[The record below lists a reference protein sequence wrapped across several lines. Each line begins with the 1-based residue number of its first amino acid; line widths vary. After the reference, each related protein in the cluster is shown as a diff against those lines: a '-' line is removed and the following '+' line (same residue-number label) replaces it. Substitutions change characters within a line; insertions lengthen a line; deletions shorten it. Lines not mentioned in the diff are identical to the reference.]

1 MVPLKELTAGTI
13 LSKEILTEVFDQE
26 DELYRAELLASLGL
40 RAAELKVK
48 TEFREMVAAYKR
60 IEKEMKRQERD
71 RKSQPCTLEQWTNF
85 VGPYDNIQCKEWLA
99 GENGICLRNPNTGYT
114 DILACYHPILPI
126 ERLKNL
132 ETGEEQIKLAYKR
145 NGRWEEII
153 VPKTMVTSANRIVA
167 LSGRGIAVTS
177 ENAKYL
183 VRYLADVENANEAH
197 INVQYSTSK
206 LGWIRNGFLPYDTE
220 IVFDGD
226 ARFRQIYDSVD
237 QAGSR
242 EEWFSH
248 VKELRRSGRIE
259 IKFMLAASFSS
270 VLVQPLGGLPY
281 FVDLWGETEGGKT
294 VDLMLAASVWADPD
308 ENAYIGDY
316 KTTDVAL
323 EAKADMLNHLPL
335 ILDDTSK
342 KNRKIEDNFEGLV
355 YDLCSGKGKSRSNKD
370 LGLNRENHWKNCI
383 LTNGERPLTSYVT
396 QGGAINRIL
405 ELECGERVFNDP
417 GDTAELIKRNYGH
430 AGREFIDVLKEL
442 GWDKVRKIQQ
452 DFLCRLADD
461 EKMQKQSLSLSIILT
476 ADKLAADYLFKD
488 RQYISLEEA
497 REVLVDRNELSD
509 NERCYQF
516 LMDKI
521 AMNPARFDGD
531 NENIEK
537 WGVIEEGYAIIYATA
552 FSALCKDGGFSRTS
566 FLSWANRKGLLQTE
580 KSGKKLDKI
589 KSFKGNKIRSVF
601 LKLND
606 GADKDGFIQ
615 SDEQME
621 LPFE

>member
-1 MVPLKELTAGTI
+1 MVPLKELTAESI

-26 DELYRAELLASLGL
+26 DELYRSELLASLGL

-48 TEFREMVAAYKR
+48 TEFRDMMAAYR
-60 IEKEMKRQERD
+60 RVEKEMKRQEKE
-71 RKSQPCTLEQWTNF
+71 RKSRPCSLENWTNF
-85 VGPYDNIQCKEWLA
+85 DGPYDRMYCGTWIATE
-99 GENGICLRNPNTGYT
+99 EGIYSQNTGT
-114 DILACYHPILPI
+114 ADVLACRHPVIPV
-126 ERLKNL
+126 EVLKNL
-132 ETGEEQIKLAYKR
+132 ETDDEQVKLAYKKR
-145 NGRWEEII
+145 GKWKEMI
-153 VPKTMVTSANRIVA
+153 VPKDIMSSANKITS
-167 LSGRGIAVTS
+167 LYKRGISVTS
-177 ENAKYL
+177 ENAKCL
-183 VRYLADVENANEAH
+183 VRYLQDIEDLNGEN
-197 INVQYSTSK
+197 IPVQYSSSK
-206 LGWIRNGFLPYDTE
+206 LGWNSTGFLPYDTG
-220 IVFDGD
+220 ITFDGD
-226 ARFRQIYDSVD
+226 VRFRQVAESIN
-237 QAGSR
+237 ATGSR
-242 EEWFSH
+242 NAWYEH
-248 VKELRRSGRIE
+248 VENLRRSKRIE

-270 VLVQPLGGLPY
+270 VLVQPLGALPY
-281 FVDLWGETEGGKT
+281 FVDLWGETEGGKSVAT
-294 VDLMLAASVWADPD
+294 MVAASVWADPD

-316 KTTDVAL
+316 KTTDTAL

-405 ELECGERVFNDP
+405 ELECGERVFIDP
-417 GDTAELIKRNYGH
+417 GATAEFIKHNYGH
-430 AGREFIDVLKEL
+430 AGHEFVKLIKDLGIDAIR
-442 GWDKVRKIQQ
+442 DIQQ
-452 DFLCRLADD
+452 EFLRQLADD

-476 ADKLAADYLFKD
+476 ADKLATDYLFKD
-488 RQYISLEEA
+488 HQYISLEEA

-509 NERCYQF
+509 NERCYQY

-552 FSALCKDGGFSRTS
+552 FSTLCKDGGFSRTS

-589 KSFKGNKIRSVF
+589 KSFKGNKIRCVF

-615 SDEQME
+615 TDEQME

>member
-1 MVPLKELTAGTI
+1 M
-13 LSKEILTEVFDQE
+13 
-26 DELYRAELLASLGL
+26 
-40 RAAELKVK
+40 
-48 TEFREMVAAYKR
+48 
-60 IEKEMKRQERD
+60 
-71 RKSQPCTLEQWTNF
+71 
-85 VGPYDNIQCKEWLA
+85 
-99 GENGICLRNPNTGYT
+99 
-114 DILACYHPILPI
+114 
-126 ERLKNL
+126 
-132 ETGEEQIKLAYKR
+132 
-145 NGRWEEII
+145 I
-153 VPKTMVTSANRIVA
+153 VPKDIMSSANKITS
-167 LSGRGIAVTS
+167 LYKRGISVTS
-177 ENAKYL
+177 ENAKCL
-183 VRYLADVENANEAH
+183 VRYLQDIEDLNGEN
-197 INVQYSTSK
+197 IPVQYSSSK
-206 LGWIRNGFLPYDTE
+206 LGWNSTGFLPYDTG
-220 IVFDGD
+220 ITFDGD
-226 ARFRQIYDSVD
+226 VRFRQVAESIKATGNRNAWY
-237 QAGSR
+237 
-242 EEWFSH
+242 EH
-248 VKELRRSGRIE
+248 VENLRRSKRIE

-270 VLVQPLGGLPY
+270 VLVQPLGALPY
-281 FVDLWGETEGGKT
+281 FVDLWGETEGGKSVAT
-294 VDLMLAASVWADPD
+294 MVAASVWADPD

-316 KTTDVAL
+316 KTTDTAL

-405 ELECGERVFNDP
+405 ELECGERVFIDP
-417 GDTAELIKRNYGH
+417 GATAEFIKHNYGH
-430 AGREFIDVLKEL
+430 AGREFVEL
-442 GWDKVRKIQQ
+442 IKDLGVDAIREIQQ
-452 DFLCRLADD
+452 DFLRQLADD

-476 ADKLAADYLFKD
+476 ADKLATDYLFKD
-488 RQYISLEEA
+488 HQYISLEEA

-537 WGVIEEGYAIIYATA
+537 WGVIEGGYAIIYATA

-580 KSGKKLDKI
+580 KSGKKLDKT
-589 KSFKGNKIRSVF
+589 KSFKGNKIRCVF

-615 SDEQME
+615 TDEQME

>member
-1 MVPLKELTAGTI
+1 ME
-13 LSKEILTEVFDQE
+13 
-26 DELYRAELLASLGL
+26 
-40 RAAELKVK
+40 
-48 TEFREMVAAYKR
+48 
-60 IEKEMKRQERD
+60 
-71 RKSQPCTLEQWTNF
+71 
-85 VGPYDNIQCKEWLA
+85 
-99 GENGICLRNPNTGYT
+99 
-114 DILACYHPILPI
+114 
-126 ERLKNL
+126 
-132 ETGEEQIKLAYKR
+132 
-145 NGRWEEII
+145 
-153 VPKTMVTSANRIVA
+153 
-167 LSGRGIAVTS
+167 
-177 ENAKYL
+177 
-183 VRYLADVENANEAH
+183 
-197 INVQYSTSK
+197 
-206 LGWIRNGFLPYDTE
+206 
-220 IVFDGD
+220 
-226 ARFRQIYDSVD
+226 

-242 EEWFSH
+242 EEWFDH

-281 FVDLWGETEGGKT
+281 FVDLWGETEGGKSVST
-294 VDLMLAASVWADPD
+294 MVAASVWADPD

-316 KTTDVAL
+316 KTTDVGL

-342 KNRKIEDNFEGLV
+342 KNRKIEENFEGLV
-355 YDLCSGKGKSRSNKD
+355 YDLCSGKGKTRSNKD

-396 QGGAINRIL
+396 QGGAINRVL
-405 ELECGERVFNDP
+405 ELECGDHVFKDP
-417 GDTAELIKRNYGH
+417 GYTAELVKRTYGH
-430 AGREFIDVLKEL
+430 AGREFVELVKDLGIDAIRE
-442 GWDKVRKIQQ
+442 IQQ
-452 DFLCRLADD
+452 DFLFQLADD
-461 EKMQKQSLSLSIILT
+461 EKMQKQSLSLSIVLT
-476 ADKLAADYLFKD
+476 ADKLATDYLFKD

-552 FSALCKDGGFSRTS
+552 FSTLCKDGGFSRTS
-566 FLSWANRKGLLQTE
+566 FLSWANRKGFLQTE

-589 KSFKGNKIRSVF
+589 KSFKGNKIRCVF

-615 SDEQME
+615 TDEQME

>member
-1 MVPLKELTAGTI
+1 MVPLKELTAETI

-26 DELYRAELLASLGL
+26 DELYRSELLASLGL

-48 TEFREMVAAYKR
+48 TEFRDMMAAYR
-60 IEKEMKRQERD
+60 RVEKEMKRQEKE
-71 RKSQPCTLEQWTNF
+71 RKSRPCSLENWTNF
-85 VGPYDNIQCKEWLA
+85 DGPYDRMYCGTWIATE
-99 GENGICLRNPNTGYT
+99 EGIYSQNTGT
-114 DILACYHPILPI
+114 ADVLACRHPVIPV
-126 ERLKNL
+126 EVLKNL
-132 ETGEEQIKLAYKR
+132 ETDDEQVKLAYKKR
-145 NGRWEEII
+145 GKWKEMI
-153 VPKTMVTSANRIVA
+153 VPKDIMSSANKITS
-167 LSGRGIAVTS
+167 LYKRGISVTS
-177 ENAKYL
+177 ENAKCL
-183 VRYLADVENANEAH
+183 VRYLQDIEDLNGEN
-197 INVQYSTSK
+197 IPVQYSSSK
-206 LGWIRNGFLPYDTE
+206 LGWNSTGFLPYDTG
-220 IVFDGD
+220 ITFDGD
-226 ARFRQIYDSVD
+226 VRFRQVAESIN
-237 QAGSR
+237 ATGSR
-242 EEWFSH
+242 NAWYEH
-248 VKELRRSGRIE
+248 VENLRRSKRIE

-270 VLVQPLGGLPY
+270 VLVQPLGALPY
-281 FVDLWGETEGGKT
+281 FVDLWGETEGGKSVAT
-294 VDLMLAASVWADPD
+294 MVAASVWADPD

-316 KTTDVAL
+316 KTTDTAL

-405 ELECGERVFNDP
+405 ELECGERVFIDP
-417 GDTAELIKRNYGH
+417 GTTAEFIKHNYGH
-430 AGREFIDVLKEL
+430 AGHEFVELIKDLGVDVIRE
-442 GWDKVRKIQQ
+442 IQQ
-452 DFLCRLADD
+452 DFLRQLADD

-476 ADKLAADYLFKD
+476 ADKLATDYLFKD
-488 RQYISLEEA
+488 HQYISLEEA

-552 FSALCKDGGFSRTS
+552 FSTLCKDGGFSRTS

-589 KSFKGNKIRSVF
+589 KSFKGNKIRCVF

-606 GADKDGFIQ
+606 GTDKDGFIQ
-615 SDEQME
+615 TDEQME

>member
-1 MVPLKELTAGTI
+1 MVPLKELTAETI

-26 DELYRAELLASLGL
+26 DELYRSELLASLGL

-48 TEFREMVAAYKR
+48 TEFRDMMAAYR
-60 IEKEMKRQERD
+60 RVEKEMKRQEKE
-71 RKSQPCTLEQWTNF
+71 RKSRPCSLENWTNF
-85 VGPYDNIQCKEWLA
+85 DGPYDRMYCGTWIATE
-99 GENGICLRNPNTGYT
+99 EGIYSQNTGT
-114 DILACYHPILPI
+114 ADVLACRHPVIPV
-126 ERLKNL
+126 EVLKNL
-132 ETGEEQIKLAYKR
+132 ETDDEQVKLAYKKR
-145 NGRWEEII
+145 GKWKEMI
-153 VPKTMVTSANRIVA
+153 VPKDIMSSANKITS
-167 LSGRGIAVTS
+167 LYKRGISVTS
-177 ENAKYL
+177 ENAKCL
-183 VRYLADVENANEAH
+183 VRYLQDIEDLNGEN
-197 INVQYSTSK
+197 IPVQYSSSK
-206 LGWIRNGFLPYDTE
+206 LGWNSTGFLPYDTG
-220 IVFDGD
+220 ITFDGD
-226 ARFRQIYDSVD
+226 VRFRQVAESIKATGNRNAWY
-237 QAGSR
+237 
-242 EEWFSH
+242 EH
-248 VKELRRSGRIE
+248 VENLRRSKRIE

-270 VLVQPLGGLPY
+270 VLVQPLGALPY
-281 FVDLWGETEGGKT
+281 FVDLWGETEGGKSVAT
-294 VDLMLAASVWADPD
+294 MVAASVWADPD

-316 KTTDVAL
+316 KTTDTAL

-405 ELECGERVFNDP
+405 ELECGERVFIDP
-417 GDTAELIKRNYGH
+417 GATAEFIKHNYGH
-430 AGREFIDVLKEL
+430 AGHEFVKLIKDLGIDAIR
-442 GWDKVRKIQQ
+442 DIQQ
-452 DFLCRLADD
+452 EFLRQLADD

-476 ADKLAADYLFKD
+476 ADKLATDYLFKD
-488 RQYISLEEA
+488 HQYISLEEA

-552 FSALCKDGGFSRTS
+552 FSTLCKDGGFSRTS

-589 KSFKGNKIRSVF
+589 KSFKGNKIRCVF

-606 GADKDGFIQ
+606 GTDKDGFIQ
-615 SDEQME
+615 TDEQME

>member
-1 MVPLKELTAGTI
+1 MVPLKELTAESI

-26 DELYRAELLASLGL
+26 DELYRSELLASLGL

-48 TEFREMVAAYKR
+48 TEFRDMMAAYR
-60 IEKEMKRQERD
+60 RVEKEMKRQEKE
-71 RKSQPCTLEQWTNF
+71 RKSRPCSLENWTNF
-85 VGPYDNIQCKEWLA
+85 DGPYDRMYCGTWIATE
-99 GENGICLRNPNTGYT
+99 EGIYSQNTGT
-114 DILACYHPILPI
+114 ADVLACRHPVIPV
-126 ERLKNL
+126 EVLKNL
-132 ETGEEQIKLAYKR
+132 ETDDEQVKLAYKKR
-145 NGRWEEII
+145 GKWKEMI
-153 VPKTMVTSANRIVA
+153 VPKDIMSSANKITS
-167 LSGRGIAVTS
+167 LYKRGISVTS
-177 ENAKYL
+177 ENAKCL
-183 VRYLADVENANEAH
+183 VRYLQDIEDLNGEN
-197 INVQYSTSK
+197 IPVQYSSSK
-206 LGWIRNGFLPYDTE
+206 LGWNSTGFLPYDTG
-220 IVFDGD
+220 ITFDGD
-226 ARFRQIYDSVD
+226 VRFRQVAESIN
-237 QAGSR
+237 ATGSR
-242 EEWFSH
+242 NAWYEH
-248 VKELRRSGRIE
+248 VENLRRSKRIE

-270 VLVQPLGGLPY
+270 VLVQPLGALPY
-281 FVDLWGETEGGKT
+281 FVDLWGETEGGKSVAT
-294 VDLMLAASVWADPD
+294 MVAASVWADPD

-316 KTTDVAL
+316 KTTDTAL

-405 ELECGERVFNDP
+405 ELECGERVFIDP
-417 GDTAELIKRNYGH
+417 GATAEFIKHNYGH
-430 AGREFIDVLKEL
+430 AGREFVEL
-442 GWDKVRKIQQ
+442 IKDLGVDAIREIQQ
-452 DFLCRLADD
+452 DFLRQLADD
-461 EKMQKQSLSLSIILT
+461 EKMQKQSLSLSIVLT
-476 ADKLAADYLFKD
+476 ADKLATDYLFKD

-552 FSALCKDGGFSRTS
+552 FSTLCKDGGFSRTS

-589 KSFKGNKIRSVF
+589 KSFKGNKIRCVF

-606 GADKDGFIQ
+606 GTDKDGFIQ
-615 SDEQME
+615 TDEQME

>member
-1 MVPLKELTAGTI
+1 MVPLKELTAETI

-26 DELYRAELLASLGL
+26 DELYRSELLASLGL

-48 TEFREMVAAYKR
+48 TEFRDMMAAYR
-60 IEKEMKRQERD
+60 RVEKEMKRQEKE
-71 RKSQPCTLEQWTNF
+71 RKSRPCSLENWTNF
-85 VGPYDNIQCKEWLA
+85 DGPYDRMYCGTWIATE
-99 GENGICLRNPNTGYT
+99 EGIYSQNTGT
-114 DILACYHPILPI
+114 ADVLACRHPVIPV
-126 ERLKNL
+126 EVLKNL
-132 ETGEEQIKLAYKR
+132 ETDDEQVKLAYKKR
-145 NGRWEEII
+145 GKWKEMI
-153 VPKTMVTSANRIVA
+153 VPKDIMSSANKITS
-167 LSGRGIAVTS
+167 LYKRGISVTS
-177 ENAKYL
+177 ENAKCL
-183 VRYLADVENANEAH
+183 VRYLQDIEDLNGEN
-197 INVQYSTSK
+197 IPVQYSSSK
-206 LGWIRNGFLPYDTE
+206 LGWNSTGFLPYDTG
-220 IVFDGD
+220 ITFDGD
-226 ARFRQIYDSVD
+226 VRFRQVAESIKATGNRNAWY
-237 QAGSR
+237 
-242 EEWFSH
+242 EH
-248 VKELRRSGRIE
+248 VENLRRSKRIE

-270 VLVQPLGGLPY
+270 VLVQPLGALPY
-281 FVDLWGETEGGKT
+281 FVDLWGETEGGKSVAT
-294 VDLMLAASVWADPD
+294 MVAASVWADPD

-316 KTTDVAL
+316 KTTDTAL

-405 ELECGERVFNDP
+405 ELECGERVFIDP
-417 GDTAELIKRNYGH
+417 GATAEFIKHNYGH
-430 AGREFIDVLKEL
+430 AGREFVEL
-442 GWDKVRKIQQ
+442 IKDLGVDAIREIQQ
-452 DFLCRLADD
+452 DFLRQLADD

-476 ADKLAADYLFKD
+476 ADKLATDYLFKD
-488 RQYISLEEA
+488 HQYISLEEA

-552 FSALCKDGGFSRTS
+552 FSTLCKDGGFSRTS
-566 FLSWANRKGLLQTE
+566 FLSWANRKGFLQTE

-589 KSFKGNKIRSVF
+589 KSFKGNKIRCVF

-615 SDEQME
+615 TDEQME